1 MLYSKTSAFIF
12 YFLLMFGGIIS
23 HAQTNRIDI
32 LRSIFEKAVSKEENK
47 QVALNMCEQ
56 YYSLSPDSLLRY
68 IIIGKRCA
76 EPGSPEYTEFQ
87 NYYCTYLFKIGK
99 ISQGMAL
106 SDSLISLA
114 KFNSA
119 PDRVGMDI
127 IAIRCSGFIR
137 NGENKE
143 AIRQSF
149 MLLQAAEKLKDT
161 LVVTKAYTLLGWAN
175 MELDQNNEAIKWMV
189 KGVHYTSNPK
199 IIEKEYNL
207 FSNIAACYDNV
218 NQEDSAF
225 YYITLAL
232 RYSKSQDNLAS
243 FANALNI
250 RASIYIKKNNDS
262 AAEADMQEALSVR
275 QRIGDMLYVTS
286 DMAGLSYFYASTNQ
300 TEKGINI
307 AKEGIAIAEKA
318 NNLSKLIFLYSS
330 LGENYHKS
338 NKLNE
343 YNATLENII
352 RLKDSL
358 YKKNSS
364 DAIAEMEAKYNL
376 QKQQNIIITQNY
388 ALTRSRYL
396 SIGSSLLFL
405 LGLLLIWVLYRN
417 YRLSQKRKMEIA
429 VAEQKML
436 SGKAVEL
443 ARENERKRIAAD
455 LHDNLGSYAAAIT
468 ANVKYLRE
476 KQGAEDDIIMAQ
488 LDTNAQSMVT
498 QLSDTIWVLKNE
510 HLPFTGLA
518 DRFKLWML
526 KLMQNYPHIKYHY
539 NENIVNDI
547 EFTPARILHIFLML
561 KECVNNAV
569 KHSNCTELKIDFFS
583 NNTWRICIEDNG
595 RGFESTYISKGSG
608 IDNIKNRASES
619 GWVVEWEKVVPSGT
633 RVVIMSMGD

>member
-1 MLYSKTSAFIF
+1 MLYKKKTLICFSL
-12 YFLLMFGGIIS
+12 LLMFAEIS
-23 HAQTNRIDI
+23 FAQTNRIDI
-32 LRSIFEKAVSKEENK
+32 LRNVFEKARTTEEKKNAVINICD
-47 QVALNMCEQ
+47 QS
-56 YYSLSPDSLLRY
+56 YSLSTDSLLRY
-68 IIIGKRCA
+68 I
-76 EPGSPEYTEFQ
+76 
-87 NYYCTYLFKIGK
+87 KIGQQLIPKESRDYTRLINFYCIALIKSGK
-99 ISQGMAL
+99 IKEGLAL
-106 SDSLISLA
+106 GDSLIQHA
-114 KFNSA
+114 VPIKNI
-119 PDRVGMDI
+119 DHIGIDI
-127 IAIRCSGFIR
+127 LSVHGGALIR
-137 NGENKE
+137 NGQNTE
-143 AIRQSF
+143 AIQEAF
-149 MLLQAAEKLKDT
+149 NLLSYAEGVKDT
-161 LVVTKAYTLLGWAN
+161 LGILKAYTLLGWAN
-175 MELDQNNEAIKWMV
+175 MEIDQYPTAIKWLNKATVFSQNPVMV
-189 KGVHYTSNPK
+189 ARNCVVYSNNASC
-199 IIEKEYNL
+199 YN
-207 FSNIAACYDNV
+207 NINRP
-218 NQEDSAF
+218 DSAF
-225 YYITLAL
+225 YFIELAL
-232 RYSKSQDNLAS
+232 KYSRQIEHLTCLANS
-243 FANALNI
+243 LNI
-250 RASIYIKKNNDS
+250 RADMFINKKDYVS
-262 AAEADMQEALSVR
+262 AEKDMKEALEVR
-275 QRIGDMLYVTS
+275 QHIGEPILIIS
-286 DMAGLSYFYASTNQ
+286 DMAQLSFFYASTGQ
-300 TEKGINI
+300 TDKGIEIANQGLALAQNVNNI
-307 AKEGIAIAEKA
+307 
-318 NNLSKLIFLYSS
+318 SKLIFLYSA

-338 NKLNE
+338 NQQDE

-436 SGKAVEL
+436 SGRAVEL

-476 KQGAEDDIIMAQ
+476 KQGAEDDVIMAQ

-539 NENIVNDI
+539 NENIVKDI

-583 NNTWRICIEDNG
+583 NDTWRIAIEDNG
-595 RGFESTYISKGSG
+595 KGFESNYISKGSG
-608 IDNIKNRASES
+608 IDNIKNRAIES
-619 GWVVEWEKVVPSGT
+619 GWAVTWEKVVPSGT
-633 RVVIMSMGD
+633 RVVIAEK